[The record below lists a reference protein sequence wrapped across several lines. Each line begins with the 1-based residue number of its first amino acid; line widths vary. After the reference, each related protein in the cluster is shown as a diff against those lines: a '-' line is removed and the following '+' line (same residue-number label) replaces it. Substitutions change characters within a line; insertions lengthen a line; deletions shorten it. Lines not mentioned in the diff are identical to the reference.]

1 MDSLLNVAN
10 SFQTIFFSKFAQQYN
25 PYLCSRRNKRKKKK
39 EKKRRKEGTRKNERK
54 LVEFCYLLVAFMHD

>member
-25 PYLCSRRNKRKKKK
+25 PYLCSRRNKQKKKRKKRD
-39 EKKRRKEGTRKNERK
+39 EKKGRERMNKNSWS
-54 LVEFCYLLVAFMHD
+54 FAIY